1 MWKMNSVSR
10 LVLPWR
16 FMLLVAVFAGVIF
29 PTSAAANATGDF
41 NGDGAADLAVGVP
54 DEDLGGLQTSDHGIV
69 HVIYGSRA
77 SGLTS
82 AGTDLWD
89 QSSVGIADTPEPS
102 DRFGHSVAAGDLN
115 GDGFHDLAIG
125 VPGESLDN
133 FAAAGAV
140 HVLYGSPSGLI
151 GTNSQLWHQ
160 GVAGIQD
167 GTAPDDRFG
176 RTLAIGD
183 FGGSSHADLAVGIP
197 GEDLIDNTVDDAG
210 AAHVI
215 YGSASGLISTGNQF
229 WHQDSPAVAGVV
241 EAGDQFGSTL
251 AAANFGG
258 SARADLAI
266 GIPREDVSSFA
277 DAGAVSALYGSVS
290 GLTSTGNQLWEQ
302 DASGMAD
309 GTAPDDRF
317 GSALAVGNFGASS
330 HSDLAVGI
338 PREDLV
344 NNTVD
349 DAGAAHVIYGSAS
362 GLTSTG
368 NQFWHHDSPGIG
380 WGAEPGDR
388 FGWSLATG
396 DLGGSGEAD
405 LAIGVPFE
413 ELPTD
418 PNDKGYVQ
426 LIPGSASGLTGVGS
440 GLRGRPGGESDFF
453 GISLAAGDFGHS
465 VHADL
470 AMGTQTDLGP
480 NALEAG
486 AALVGYGAPGLLQG
500 PSQFW
505 SQDSPGIPDTAQHG
519 DRFATHLG
527 SHVSG

>member
-1 MWKMNSVSR
+1 MP
-10 LVLPWR
+10 PWH
-16 FMLLVAVFAGVIF
+16 FMLLVAVFAAVIF

-54 DEDLGGLQTSDHGIV
+54 DEDLAGLQSSDHGIV

-82 AGTDLWD
+82 TGTDLWN
-89 QSSVGIADTPEPS
+89 QSSVGIADTPEPG

-140 HVLYGSPSGLI
+140 HVLYGSPSGLT

-210 AAHVI
+210 AVHVI
-215 YGSASGLISTGNQF
+215 YGSGSGLTSTGNQF
-229 WHQDSPAVAGVV
+229 WHQDSPGVAGGV

-251 AAANFGG
+251 AAADFGG

-266 GIPREDVSSFA
+266 GIPREDISSFA
-277 DAGAVSALYGSVS
+277 DAGAVSALYGSAS
-290 GLTSTGNQLWEQ
+290 GLTSTGNQLWDQ
-302 DASGMAD
+302 DAPGMAD

-368 NQFWHHDSPGIG
+368 NQFWQQDSPGIG
-380 WGAEPGDR
+380 WDVEADDR
-388 FGWSLATG
+388 FGWSLAAG
-396 DLGGSGEAD
+396 DFGGSSQTD

-413 ELPTD
+413 ELTAD

-426 LIPGSASGLTGVGS
+426 VIPGSTSGLTGTGS
-440 GLRGRPGGESDFF
+440 FLFGGLPGASDFF
-453 GISLAAGDFGHS
+453 GISLASGDFGHS
-465 VHADL
+465 LHADL
-470 AMGTQTDLGP
+470 VTGSFRDLGP

-486 AALVGYGAPGLLQG
+486 GALVSYGAPGLLGG
-500 PSQFW
+500 PNQFW
-505 SQDSPGIPDTAQHG
+505 SQDSAGIPDTAEHG

-527 SHVSG
+527 SVSG